1 MMWRLIIDQGDVYW
15 NMALDEAMLLLRE
28 EDKIPNTLR
37 LYVFDPSAVTF
48 GYHQKVE
55 DAVDEEYLVKRKIGF
70 TRRITGGGSVYHDK
84 LGEVTY
90 SVVAAIDDISQ
101 EIREC
106 YELICRGLVY
116 AIEELGLEAEFKPV
130 NDVLVSNKK
139 VSGSAQA
146 RKKNALLQHGTLM
159 YDTDL
164 EELVRCLKAP
174 KEKLDSHKVRSIRE
188 RVTTLSLE
196 LRRKVTRDEVMKAM
210 IGGFRKA
217 LGIRDL
223 KSSEYSPEE
232 LKLAQRLKQKYMSR
246 EWVYKR

>member
-1 MMWRLIIDQGDVYW
+1 MAWRLIIDRGDLYW
-15 NMALDEAMLLLRE
+15 NMALDESMLLLRE
-28 EDKIPNTLR
+28 ENKIPNTLR
-37 LYVFDPSAVTF
+37 LYVFDPSAVTL

-55 DAVDEEYLVKRKIGF
+55 DAVDEEYLVRRGVGF

-101 EIREC
+101 DIEKS

-116 AIEELGLEAEFKPV
+116 AIEELGLEAEFRPV

-146 RKKNALLQHGTLM
+146 RKRNALLQHGTLM
-159 YDTDL
+159 YDTNL
-164 EELVRCLKAP
+164 EELARCLKAP

-196 LRRKVTRDEVMKAM
+196 LGRKVTEDEVVKAM
-210 IGGFRKA
+210 IRGFRKA

-223 KSSEYSPEE
+223 KPSEYSPKE
-232 LKLAQRLKQKYMSR
+232 LELAQRLRRKYTSK
-246 EWVYKR
+246 EWIYKR

>member
-1 MMWRLIIDQGDVYW
+1 MAWRLIIDQGDVYW

-28 EDKIPNTLR
+28 ENRIPNTLR
-37 LYVFDPSAVTF
+37 LYVFDPSAVTL

-55 DAVDEEYLVKRKIGF
+55 DAVDEEYLVRRGVGF

-90 SVVAAIDDISQ
+90 SVVALIDDVSQ
-101 EIREC
+101 DIEKS

-116 AIEELGLEAEFKPV
+116 AIEELGLEAEFRPV

-146 RKKNALLQHGTLM
+146 RKRNALLQHGTLM
-159 YDTDL
+159 YDTSL
-164 EELVRCLKAP
+164 EELARCLKAP
-174 KEKLDSHKVRSIRE
+174 KEKLDSHRVRSIRE

-196 LRRKVTRDEVMKAM
+196 LGRKVTRDEVMKAM
-210 IGGFRKA
+210 IKGFGKA

-223 KSSEYSPEE
+223 KPSKHSPEE
-232 LKLAQRLKQKYMSR
+232 LKLAQKLRWKYMSR
-246 EWVYKR
+246 EWIYRR

>member
-1 MMWRLIIDQGDVYW
+1 MAWRLIIDRGDLYW

-28 EDKIPNTLR
+28 EHKIPNTLR
-37 LYVFDPSAVTF
+37 LYVFDPSAVTL

-55 DAVDEEYLVKRKIGF
+55 DAVDEKYLVERGVKF

-90 SVVAAIDDISQ
+90 SVVAAIEDISQ
-101 EIREC
+101 DIEKS

-116 AIEELGLEAEFKPV
+116 AIEELGLEAEFRPV

-146 RKKNALLQHGTLM
+146 RKRNALLQHGTLM
-159 YDTDL
+159 YDTNL
-164 EELVRCLKAP
+164 EELARCLRAP

-196 LRRKVTRDEVMKAM
+196 LERKVTRDEVVKAM
-210 IGGFRKA
+210 IRGFGKA

-223 KSSEYSPEE
+223 KPSEYSPEE
-232 LKLAQRLKQKYMSR
+232 LELAQRLRRKYTSK
-246 EWVYKR
+246 EWIYKR